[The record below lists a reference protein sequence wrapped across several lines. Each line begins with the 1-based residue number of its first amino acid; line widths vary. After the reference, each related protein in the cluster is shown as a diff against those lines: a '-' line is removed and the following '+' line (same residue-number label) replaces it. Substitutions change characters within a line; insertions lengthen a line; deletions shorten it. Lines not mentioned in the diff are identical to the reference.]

1 MRDKLRSLLRKHWKV
16 DHFRPLQEEICC
28 SILNK
33 KDSLVLL
40 PTGGGKS
47 LCYQL
52 PALLLEGPT
61 LVISPLISLM
71 QDQVAQANSKGIKS
85 MALSNDQPMYKQ
97 LDNIAY
103 GNYKLIYC
111 SPEKTQNKLFL
122 ERLAQL
128 NIQCIAVDEAHC
140 ISQWGSDF
148 RPAFKKL
155 ASLRDLLPKIP
166 VIALTAS
173 ATPLVVK
180 DINSELKLVDHQHF
194 QSSFER
200 GNISIELDRSP
211 DKLGSIIRRLKQQ
224 QQKTTIIYC
233 SSRRETEEIS
243 AALNVNGLSSTYF
256 HGGLSAHEKQNR
268 LHAWKSNSTPIIVA
282 TNAFGMGIDKADVY
296 FVFHL
301 NLPASLEHYYQEIGR
316 AGRNGQAANAILF
329 FQPQDASRAKKQFL
343 AHLPPNDFIKK
354 CYKHL
359 CNYLNIAYGEGHENV
374 WDLSFTDFCTTYE
387 LSAKK
392 VAHCITLF
400 DQGSIFHQIQHSN
413 LEAKAQFLC
422 TPSQFKNEL
431 ERGTVS
437 QAKALQTIA
446 RKYPGI
452 FDQELTIDL
461 DEIVQSSSLQFSEI
475 IALFN
480 QYHEQG
486 VMSFNYN
493 KSDLRLIGLVPR
505 EDQYTLRELL
515 RNNKN
520 YLQGKKEKIEAMI
533 AFASREDQCKQ
544 KELLAYFGEKKE
556 EDCQQCS
563 AVSCKKSKINLAPSS
578 LTQKI
583 EEILSKGALVPHQLK
598 LSLPQYPVD
607 QIEAAIELL
616 EEKQIIKRNTLD
628 QYTKE

>member
-1 MRDKLRSLLRKHWKV
+1 MRDRLRSLLKQHWKV
-16 DHFRPLQEEICC
+16 DHFRPLQEEICG
-28 SILNK
+28 SILDR

-52 PALLLEGPT
+52 PALLLKGPT

-85 MALSNDQPMYKQ
+85 MALRNDQPMNKQ

-111 SPEKTQNKLFL
+111 SPEKTLNKLFL
-122 ERLAQL
+122 ERLAKL

-148 RPAFKKL
+148 RPAYKKL
-155 ASLRDLLPKIP
+155 AQLRDLLPKIP

-173 ATPLVVK
+173 ATPVVVK
-180 DINSELKLVDHQHF
+180 DIISELKLVDHQHF

-200 GNISIELDRSP
+200 NNIFIELDRSP
-211 DKLGSIIRRLKQQ
+211 DKLGSIIRRLKQ

-243 AALNVNGLSSTYF
+243 AALNVNDLSSTYF
-256 HGGLSAHEKQNR
+256 HGGLSAHEKQDR
-268 LHAWKSNSTPIIVA
+268 LNAWISNTIPIIVA
-282 TNAFGMGIDKADVY
+282 TNAFGMGIDKADVH

-316 AGRNGQAANAILF
+316 AGRNGQAAKAVLY

-343 AHLPPNDFIKK
+343 AHLPKTDFIEK

-359 CNYLNIAYGEGHENV
+359 CNYLNIAYGEGHEGV
-374 WDLSFTDFCTTYE
+374 WNLSFTDFCSTYQ
-387 LSAKK
+387 LSPKK
-392 VAHCITLF
+392 VAHCLTLF
-400 DQGSIFHQIQHSN
+400 DQGSIFHQFQHSN

-422 TPSQFKNEL
+422 TPNQFKSEL
-431 ERGTVS
+431 EQGTVS
-437 QAKALQTIA
+437 QAKALKSIA

-452 FDQELTIDL
+452 FDQELSIDL
-461 DEIVQSSSLQFSEI
+461 DEIAQSSTLKFSEI

-486 VMSFNYN
+486 IMSFNYN

-515 RNNKN
+515 RNNRY
-520 YLQGKKEKIEAMI
+520 YLEGKKEKIEAMI
-533 AFASREDQCKQ
+533 AFASKENQCKQ
-544 KELLAYFGEKKE
+544 KELLAYFGEEKKE
-556 EDCQQCS
+556 NCQQCS
-563 AVSCKKSKINLAPSS
+563 SKCCQKEKTS
-578 LTQKI
+578 LDITAITQEI
-583 EEILSKGALVPHQLK
+583 VEILSKGALSPHQLK
-598 LSLPQYPVD
+598 LSLPQYPID
-607 QIEAAIELL
+607 QIAAAIEQL
-616 EEKQIIKRNTLD
+616 EEKQVINRNTLD
-628 QYTKE
+628 QYTKP

>member
-1 MRDKLRSLLRKHWKV
+1 MKDKLRSLLKKHWKV
-16 DHFRPLQEEICC
+16 DHFRPLQEDSCF
-28 SILNK
+28 STLNG

-52 PALLLEGPT
+52 PSLLFEGPT

-85 MALSNDQPMYKQ
+85 MALRNDQPMNKQ

-111 SPEKTQNKLFL
+111 SPEKTQHKLFL
-122 ERLAQL
+122 ERLAHL

-148 RPAFKKL
+148 RPAYKKL
-155 ASLRDLLPKIP
+155 AQLRDLLPNAP

-173 ATPLVVK
+173 ATPKVVK
-180 DINSELKLVDHQHF
+180 DIITELKLVDHQLF

-200 GNISIELDRSP
+200 NNISIELDRSP
-211 DKLGSIIRRLKQQ
+211 DKLGSIIRRLKQE
-224 QQKTTIIYC
+224 QKTTIIYC

-243 AALNVNGLSSTYF
+243 AALNVNDLVSTYF
-256 HGGLSAHEKQNR
+256 HGGLSAQEKQDR
-268 LHAWKSNSTPIIVA
+268 LNGWKSNSTPIIVA
-282 TNAFGMGIDKADVY
+282 TNAFGMGIDKADVHL
-296 FVFHL
+296 VLHL

-316 AGRNGQAANAILF
+316 AGRNGQAAKAVLF

-343 AHLPPNDFIKK
+343 AHLPPTDFIEK

-359 CNYLNIAYGEGHENV
+359 CNYLNIAYGEGHEGV
-374 WDLSFTDFCTTYE
+374 WDLSFTDFCATYQ
-387 LSAKK
+387 LSPKK
-392 VAHCITLF
+392 AAHCLTLF

-413 LEAKAQFLC
+413 LDAKAQLLC
-422 TPSQFKNEL
+422 TPKQLKNEL
-431 ERGTVS
+431 EHGTVS

-452 FDQELTIDL
+452 FDQELTINL
-461 DEIVQSSSLQFSEI
+461 DEITQSSSLKFSEL
-475 IALFN
+475 IALLN

-486 VMSFNYN
+486 VMTFNYN
-493 KSDLRLIGLVPR
+493 QSDLRLIGLVPR

-533 AFASREDQCKQ
+533 AFASKDEKCKQ

-556 EDCQQCS
+556 ENCHQCS
-563 AVSCKKSKINLAPSS
+563 ALSCLKTSTNFDSTL
-578 LTQKI
+578 LTKEI
-583 EEILSKGALVPHQLK
+583 VEILSKGALAPHQLK

-607 QIEAAIELL
+607 QIAAAIEQL
-616 EEKQIIKRNTLD
+616 EEKQVIKRNTLD
-628 QYTKE
+628 QFTKL

>member
-1 MRDKLRSLLRKHWKV
+1 MRDRLRSLLKQHWKV

-28 SILNK
+28 SILDR

-52 PALLLEGPT
+52 PSLLLKGPT
-61 LVISPLISLM
+61 LVVSPLISLM

-85 MALSNDQPMYKQ
+85 MALRNDQPMNKQ

-111 SPEKTQNKLFL
+111 SPEKTLNKLFL

-148 RPAFKKL
+148 RPAYKKL
-155 ASLRDLLPKIP
+155 AQLRDLLPKIP

-173 ATPLVVK
+173 ATPVVVK
-180 DINSELKLVDHQHF
+180 DIISELKLVDHQHF

-200 GNISIELDRSP
+200 NNIFIELDRSP
-211 DKLGSIIRRLKQQ
+211 DKLGSIIRRLKQ

-243 AALNVNGLSSTYF
+243 AALNVNDLSSTYF
-256 HGGLSAHEKQNR
+256 HGGLSAHEKQDR
-268 LHAWKSNSTPIIVA
+268 LNAWISNTIPIIVA
-282 TNAFGMGIDKADVY
+282 TNAFGMGIDKADVH

-316 AGRNGQAANAILF
+316 AGRNGQAAKAVLY

-343 AHLPPNDFIKK
+343 AHLPKTDFIEK

-359 CNYLNIAYGEGHENV
+359 CNYLNIAYGEGHEGV
-374 WDLSFTDFCTTYE
+374 WNLSFTDFCSTYQ
-387 LSAKK
+387 LSPKK
-392 VAHCITLF
+392 VAHCLTLF
-400 DQGSIFHQIQHSN
+400 DQGSIFHQFQHSN

-422 TPSQFKNEL
+422 TPNQFKSEL
-431 ERGTVS
+431 EQGTVS
-437 QAKALQTIA
+437 QAKALQSIA

-452 FDQELTIDL
+452 FDQELSIDL
-461 DEIVQSSSLQFSEI
+461 DEIAQSSTLKFSEI

-486 VMSFNYN
+486 IMSFNYN

-515 RNNKN
+515 RNNRY
-520 YLQGKKEKIEAMI
+520 YLEGKKEKIEAMI
-533 AFASREDQCKQ
+533 AFASKENQCKQ
-544 KELLAYFGEKKE
+544 KELLAYFGEEKKE
-556 EDCQQCS
+556 NCQQCS
-563 AVSCKKSKINLAPSS
+563 SKCCQKEKTS
-578 LTQKI
+578 LDITAITQEI
-583 EEILSKGALVPHQLK
+583 VEILSKGALSPHQLK
-598 LSLPQYPVD
+598 LSLPQYPID
-607 QIEAAIELL
+607 QIAAAIEQL
-616 EEKQIIKRNTLD
+616 EEKQVINRNTLD
-628 QYTKE
+628 QYTKP

>member
-1 MRDKLRSLLRKHWKV
+1 MRDKLRSLLKKHWKV
-16 DHFRPLQEEICC
+16 DHFRPLQEEIC
-28 SILNK
+28 STAINR

-52 PALLLEGPT
+52 PALFFEGPT

-71 QDQVAQANSKGIKS
+71 QDQVTQANSKGIKS
-85 MALSNDQPMYKQ
+85 MALRNDQPINKQ

-148 RPAFKKL
+148 RPAYKKL
-155 ASLRDLLPKIP
+155 AQLRELLPNTP

-173 ATPLVVK
+173 ATPRVVK
-180 DINSELKLVDHQHF
+180 DIIAELKLVDYQHF

-200 GNISIELDRSP
+200 SNISIELDRSP
-211 DKLGSIIRRLKQQ
+211 DKLGSIIRRLKLA
-224 QQKTTIIYC
+224 QKTTILYC

-243 AALNVNGLSSTYF
+243 AALNVNGLVSSYY
-256 HGGLSAHEKQNR
+256 HGGLNAQEKQDR
-268 LHAWKSNSTPIIVA
+268 LFAWKNNSTPIIVA
-282 TNAFGMGIDKADVY
+282 TNAFGMGIDKADVNL
-296 FVFHL
+296 VLHL

-316 AGRNGQAANAILF
+316 AGRNGQAAKAVLF

-343 AHLPPNDFIKK
+343 AHLPSTDFIEK

-359 CNYLNIAYGEGHENV
+359 CNYLNIAYGEGHEGV
-374 WDLSFTDFCTTYE
+374 WDLSFTDFCATYQ
-387 LSAKK
+387 LPPKK
-392 VAHCITLF
+392 VAHCLTLF
-400 DQGSIFHQIQHSN
+400 DQGSIFHSIQHSS
-413 LEAKAQFLC
+413 LDAKAQFLC
-422 TPSQFKNEL
+422 TPKQLKNEL
-431 ERGTVS
+431 EHGTVS

-452 FDQELTIDL
+452 FDQELTINL
-461 DEIVQSSSLQFSEI
+461 DEITQSSSLKFSEL
-475 IALFN
+475 IALLD

-486 VMSFNYN
+486 VMTFNYN
-493 KSDLRLIGLVPR
+493 KSDLRLMGLVPR
-505 EDQYTLRELL
+505 EDHYTLRELL

-520 YLQGKKEKIEAMI
+520 YLKGKKEKIEAMI
-533 AFASREDQCKQ
+533 AFASKEDRCKQ

-556 EDCQQCS
+556 ENCQQCS
-563 AVSCKKSKINLAPSS
+563 AVSCQKEEPNVDLTHLSKEIV
-578 LTQKI
+578 
-583 EEILSKGALVPHQLK
+583 EILSKGAIAAHQLK
-598 LSLPQYPVD
+598 LSLPHYPVD
-607 QIEAAIELL
+607 QIAAAIEQL
-616 EEKQIIKRNTLD
+616 EKKQIIKRNALD
-628 QYTKE
+628 QLSKQ

>member
-1 MRDKLRSLLRKHWKV
+1 MRDRLRSLLKQHWKV

-28 SILNK
+28 SILDR

-52 PALLLEGPT
+52 PSLLLKGPT
-61 LVISPLISLM
+61 LVVSPLISLM
-71 QDQVAQANSKGIKS
+71 QDQVAKANSKGIKS
-85 MALSNDQPMYKQ
+85 MALRNDQPMNKQ

-111 SPEKTQNKLFL
+111 SPEKTLNKLFL
-122 ERLAQL
+122 GRLAQL

-148 RPAFKKL
+148 RPAYKKL
-155 ASLRDLLPKIP
+155 AQLRDLLPKIP

-173 ATPLVVK
+173 ATPMVVK
-180 DINSELKLVDHQHF
+180 DIISELKLVDHQHF

-200 GNISIELDRSP
+200 NNIFIELDRSP

-224 QQKTTIIYC
+224 QKTTIIYC
-233 SSRRETEEIS
+233 GSRRETEEIS

-256 HGGLSAHEKQNR
+256 HGGLSAHEKQDR
-268 LHAWKSNSTPIIVA
+268 LNAWISNTIPIIVA
-282 TNAFGMGIDKADVY
+282 TNAFGMGIDKADVH

-316 AGRNGQAANAILF
+316 AGRNGQAAKAVLY

-343 AHLPPNDFIKK
+343 AHLPKTDFIEK

-359 CNYLNIAYGEGHENV
+359 CNYLNIAYGEGHEGIWN
-374 WDLSFTDFCTTYE
+374 LSFTDFCSTYQ
-387 LSAKK
+387 LSPKK
-392 VAHCITLF
+392 VVHCLTLF
-400 DQGSIFHQIQHSN
+400 DQGSIFHQFQHSN

-422 TPSQFKNEL
+422 TPNQFKSEL
-431 ERGTVS
+431 EQGTVS
-437 QAKALQTIA
+437 QAKALQSIA

-452 FDQELTIDL
+452 FDQELSIDL
-461 DEIVQSSSLQFSEI
+461 DEIVQSSTLKFSEI

-486 VMSFNYN
+486 IMSFNYN

-515 RNNKN
+515 RNNRY
-520 YLQGKKEKIEAMI
+520 YLEGKKEKIEAMI
-533 AFASREDQCKQ
+533 AFASKENQCKQ
-544 KELLAYFGEKKE
+544 KELLAYFGEEKKE
-556 EDCQQCS
+556 NCQQCS
-563 AVSCKKSKINLAPSS
+563 SKCCQKEKTS
-578 LTQKI
+578 LDITAITQEI
-583 EEILSKGALVPHQLK
+583 VEILSKGALSPHQLK
-598 LSLPQYPVD
+598 LSLPQYPID
-607 QIEAAIELL
+607 QIAAAIEQL
-616 EEKQIIKRNTLD
+616 EEKQVINRNTLD
-628 QYTKE
+628 QYTKP

>member
-1 MRDKLRSLLRKHWKV
+1 MRDRLRSLLKQHWKV

-28 SILNK
+28 SILDR

-52 PALLLEGPT
+52 PSLLLKGPT
-61 LVISPLISLM
+61 LVVSPLISLM

-85 MALSNDQPMYKQ
+85 MALRNDQPMNKQ

-111 SPEKTQNKLFL
+111 SPEKTLNKLFL

-148 RPAFKKL
+148 RPAYKKL
-155 ASLRDLLPKIP
+155 AQLRDLLPKIP

-173 ATPLVVK
+173 ATPVVVK
-180 DINSELKLVDHQHF
+180 DIISELKLVDHQHF

-200 GNISIELDRSP
+200 NNIFIELDRSP
-211 DKLGSIIRRLKQQ
+211 DKLGSIIRRLKQ

-243 AALNVNGLSSTYF
+243 AALNVNDLSSTYF
-256 HGGLSAHEKQNR
+256 HGGLSAHEKQDR
-268 LHAWKSNSTPIIVA
+268 LNAWISNTIPIIVA
-282 TNAFGMGIDKADVY
+282 TNAFGMGIDKADVH

-316 AGRNGQAANAILF
+316 AGRNGQAAKAVLY

-343 AHLPPNDFIKK
+343 AHLPKTDFIEK

-359 CNYLNIAYGEGHENV
+359 CNYLNIAYGEGHEGV
-374 WDLSFTDFCTTYE
+374 WDLSFTDFCSTYQ
-387 LSAKK
+387 LSPKK
-392 VAHCITLF
+392 VAHCLTLF

-422 TPSQFKNEL
+422 TPNQFKSEL
-431 ERGTVS
+431 EQGTVS
-437 QAKALQTIA
+437 QAKALQSIA

-452 FDQELTIDL
+452 FDQELSIDL
-461 DEIVQSSSLQFSEI
+461 DEIAQSSTLKFSEI

-486 VMSFNYN
+486 IMSFNYN

-515 RNNKN
+515 RNNRY
-520 YLQGKKEKIEAMI
+520 YLEGKKEKIEAMI
-533 AFASREDQCKQ
+533 AFASKENQCKQ
-544 KELLAYFGEKKE
+544 KELLAYFGEEKKE
-556 EDCQQCS
+556 NCQQCS
-563 AVSCKKSKINLAPSS
+563 SKCCQKEKTRLDITAI
-578 LTQKI
+578 TQEI
-583 EEILSKGALVPHQLK
+583 VEILSKGALSPHQLK
-598 LSLPQYPVD
+598 LSLPQYPID
-607 QIEAAIELL
+607 QIAAAIEQL
-616 EEKQIIKRNTLD
+616 EEKQVINRNTLD
-628 QYTKE
+628 QYTKP

>member
-1 MRDKLRSLLRKHWKV
+1 MRDRLRSLLKQHWKV

-28 SILNK
+28 SILDR

-52 PALLLEGPT
+52 PSLLLKGPT
-61 LVISPLISLM
+61 LVVSPLISLM
-71 QDQVAQANSKGIKS
+71 QDQVAKANSKGIKS
-85 MALSNDQPMYKQ
+85 MALRNDQPMNKQ

-111 SPEKTQNKLFL
+111 SPEKTLNKLFL

-148 RPAFKKL
+148 RPAYKKL
-155 ASLRDLLPKIP
+155 AQLRDLLPKIP

-173 ATPLVVK
+173 ATPVVVK
-180 DINSELKLVDHQHF
+180 DIISELKLVDHQHF

-200 GNISIELDRSP
+200 NNIFIELDRSP
-211 DKLGSIIRRLKQQ
+211 DKLGSIIRRLKQ

-243 AALNVNGLSSTYF
+243 AALNVNDLSSTYF
-256 HGGLSAHEKQNR
+256 HGGLSAHEKQDR
-268 LHAWKSNSTPIIVA
+268 LNAWISNTIPIIVA
-282 TNAFGMGIDKADVY
+282 TNAFGMGIDKADVH

-316 AGRNGQAANAILF
+316 AGRNGQAAKAVLY

-343 AHLPPNDFIKK
+343 AHLPKTDFIEK

-359 CNYLNIAYGEGHENV
+359 CNYLNIAYGEGHEGV
-374 WDLSFTDFCTTYE
+374 WDLSFTDFCSTYQ
-387 LSAKK
+387 LSPKK
-392 VAHCITLF
+392 VAHCLTLF
-400 DQGSIFHQIQHSN
+400 DQGSIFHQFQHSN

-422 TPSQFKNEL
+422 TPNQFKSEL
-431 ERGTVS
+431 EQGTVS
-437 QAKALQTIA
+437 QAKALQSIA

-452 FDQELTIDL
+452 FDQELSIDL
-461 DEIVQSSSLQFSEI
+461 DEIVQSSTLKFSEI

-486 VMSFNYN
+486 IMSFNYN

-515 RNNKN
+515 RNNKY
-520 YLQGKKEKIEAMI
+520 YLEGKKEKIEAMI
-533 AFASREDQCKQ
+533 AFASKENQCKQ
-544 KELLAYFGEKKE
+544 KELLAYFGEEKKE
-556 EDCQQCS
+556 NCQQCS
-563 AVSCKKSKINLAPSS
+563 SKCCQKEKTS
-578 LTQKI
+578 LDITAITQEI
-583 EEILSKGALVPHQLK
+583 VEILSKGALSPNQLK
-598 LSLPQYPVD
+598 LSLPQYPID
-607 QIEAAIELL
+607 QIAAAIEQL
-616 EEKQIIKRNTLD
+616 EEKQVINRNTLD
-628 QYTKE
+628 QYTKP

>member
-1 MRDKLRSLLRKHWKV
+1 MRDKLRALLKKHWKV

-28 SILNK
+28 SILNRR
-33 KDSLVLL
+33 DSLVLL

-52 PALLLEGPT
+52 PSLLVEGPT

-85 MALSNDQPMYKQ
+85 MALRNDQPMNKQ
-97 LDNIAY
+97 LDNIVY

-111 SPEKTQNKLFL
+111 SPEKTQHKLFL

-128 NIQCIAVDEAHC
+128 NIQYIAVDEAHC

-148 RPAFKKL
+148 RPAYRKL
-155 ASLRDLLPKIP
+155 SQLRDLLPNTP

-173 ATPLVVK
+173 ATPIVVK
-180 DINSELKLVDHQHF
+180 DIISELKLVNHQHF

-200 GNISIELDRSP
+200 SNISIELDRSP
-211 DKLGSIIRRLKQQ
+211 DKLGSIIRRLKQE
-224 QQKTTIIYC
+224 QKTTIIYC

-243 AALNVNGLSSTYF
+243 AALNVNGLVSTYF
-256 HGGLSAHEKQNR
+256 HGGLSTQEKQDR
-268 LHAWKSNSTPIIVA
+268 LFAWKSNTTPIIVA

-296 FVFHL
+296 LVFHL
-301 NLPASLEHYYQEIGR
+301 NLPASLEYYYQEIGR
-316 AGRNGQAANAILF
+316 AGRNGQAAKAVLF

-343 AHLPPNDFIKK
+343 ADLPPTDFIEK

-359 CNYLNIAYGEGHENV
+359 CNYLNIAYGEGHDGI
-374 WDLSFTDFCTTYE
+374 WDLSLTDFCSSYQ
-387 LSAKK
+387 LSPKK
-392 VAHCITLF
+392 VAHCLTLF

-422 TPSQFKNEL
+422 TPDQFKREL
-431 ERGTVS
+431 EHGTVS
-437 QAKALQTIA
+437 QAKALQIIA

-452 FDQELTIDL
+452 FDRELNIDL
-461 DEIVQSSSLQFSEI
+461 DEIVQSSSLTFSELI
-475 IALFN
+475 TLFN

-515 RNNKN
+515 RNNKY

-533 AFASREDQCKQ
+533 AFASKEELCKQ
-544 KELLAYFGEKKE
+544 KELLAYFGEKKK

-563 AVSCKKSKINLAPSS
+563 AFSCQNAKTSLDTAL
-578 LTQKI
+578 LTQEI
-583 EEILSKGALVPHQLK
+583 LEILSKGALAPHQLK
-598 LSLPQYPVD
+598 LSLPQYPID
-607 QIEAAIELL
+607 QIATAIEQL
-616 EEKQIIKRNTLD
+616 EEEKVIKRNKLD
-628 QYTKE
+628 QFIKQ

>member
-1 MRDKLRSLLRKHWKV
+1 MKDKLRSLLKKHWKV
-16 DHFRPLQEEICC
+16 DHFRPLQEDSCF
-28 SILNK
+28 STLNG

-52 PALLLEGPT
+52 PSLLFEGPT

-85 MALSNDQPMYKQ
+85 MALRNDQPMNKQ

-111 SPEKTQNKLFL
+111 SPEKTQHKLFL
-122 ERLAQL
+122 ERLAHL

-148 RPAFKKL
+148 RPAYKKL
-155 ASLRDLLPKIP
+155 AQLRDLLPNAP

-173 ATPLVVK
+173 ATPKVVK
-180 DINSELKLVDHQHF
+180 DIITELKLVDHQLF

-200 GNISIELDRSP
+200 NNISIELDRSP
-211 DKLGSIIRRLKQQ
+211 DKLGSIIRRLKQE
-224 QQKTTIIYC
+224 QKTTIIYC

-243 AALNVNGLSSTYF
+243 AALNVNDLVSTYF
-256 HGGLSAHEKQNR
+256 HGGLSAQEKQDR
-268 LHAWKSNSTPIIVA
+268 LNGWKSNSTPIIVA
-282 TNAFGMGIDKADVY
+282 TNAFGMGIDKADVHL
-296 FVFHL
+296 VLHL

-316 AGRNGQAANAILF
+316 AGRNGQAAKAVLF

-343 AHLPPNDFIKK
+343 AHLPPTDFIEK

-359 CNYLNIAYGEGHENV
+359 CNYLNIAYGEGHEGV
-374 WDLSFTDFCTTYE
+374 WDLSFTDFCATYQ
-387 LSAKK
+387 LSPKK
-392 VAHCITLF
+392 VAHCLTLF

-413 LEAKAQFLC
+413 LDAKAQFLC
-422 TPSQFKNEL
+422 TPKQLKNEL
-431 ERGTVS
+431 EHGTVS

-452 FDQELTIDL
+452 FDQELTINL
-461 DEIVQSSSLQFSEI
+461 DEITQSSSLKFSEL
-475 IALFN
+475 IALLN

-486 VMSFNYN
+486 VMTFNYN
-493 KSDLRLIGLVPR
+493 QSDLRLIGLVPR

-533 AFASREDQCKQ
+533 AFASKDEKCKQ

-556 EDCQQCS
+556 ENCHQCS
-563 AVSCKKSKINLAPSS
+563 ALSCLKTSTNFDSTL
-578 LTQKI
+578 LTKEI
-583 EEILSKGALVPHQLK
+583 VEILSKGALAPHQLK

-607 QIEAAIELL
+607 QIAAAIEQL
-616 EEKQIIKRNTLD
+616 EEKQVIKRNTLD
-628 QYTKE
+628 QFTKL

>member
-1 MRDKLRSLLRKHWKV
+1 MRDRLRSLLKQYWKV
-16 DHFRPLQEEICC
+16 DHFRPLQEKICI
-28 SILNK
+28 STLNRE
-33 KDSLVLL
+33 DSLVLL

-52 PALLLEGPT
+52 PSLLLEGPT

-85 MALSNDQPMYKQ
+85 MALRNDQPVNKQ

-148 RPAFKKL
+148 RPAYKKL
-155 ASLRDLLPKIP
+155 AQLRDLLPKIP

-173 ATPLVVK
+173 ATPAVVK
-180 DINSELKLVDHQHF
+180 DIISELKLVDHQHF

-200 GNISIELDRSP
+200 SNISIELDRSP

-224 QQKTTIIYC
+224 QKTTIIYC

-243 AALNVNGLSSTYF
+243 AALDVNGLISTYF
-256 HGGLSAHEKQNR
+256 HGGLSAHEKQDR
-268 LHAWKSNSTPIIVA
+268 LHAWKSNATPIIVA
-282 TNAFGMGIDKADVY
+282 TNAFGMGIDKADVH

-316 AGRNGQAANAILF
+316 AGRNGQAARAILF

-343 AHLPPNDFIKK
+343 AHLPPTDFIEK

-359 CNYLNIAYGEGHENV
+359 CNYLNIAYGEGHEGV
-374 WDLSFTDFCTTYE
+374 WDLSFTDFCSTYQ
-387 LSAKK
+387 LSPKK
-392 VAHCITLF
+392 VAHCLILF

-422 TPSQFKNEL
+422 TPNQFKNEL
-431 ERGTVS
+431 EQGTVS
-437 QAKALQTIA
+437 QAKALQSIA

-452 FDQELTIDL
+452 FDQELSIDL
-461 DEIVQSSSLQFSEI
+461 DEIVHISSLKFSEI

-480 QYHEQG
+480 QYNEQG

-533 AFASREDQCKQ
+533 TFASKDNQCKQ

-556 EDCQQCS
+556 KDCLQCS
-563 AVSCKKSKINLAPSS
+563 AISCQKEKTSIDTS
-578 LTQKI
+578 LLSQEI
-583 EEILSKGALVPHQLK
+583 VEILSKGALAPHQLK
-598 LSLPQYPVD
+598 LSLPQYSID
-607 QIEAAIELL
+607 QIAAAIEQL
-616 EEKQIIKRNTLD
+616 EEKQVIKRNTLD

>member
-1 MRDKLRSLLRKHWKV
+1 MRDRLRSLLKQHWKV

-28 SILNK
+28 SILDR

-52 PALLLEGPT
+52 PSLLLKGPT
-61 LVISPLISLM
+61 LVVSPLISLM
-71 QDQVAQANSKGIKS
+71 QDQVAKANSKGIKS
-85 MALSNDQPMYKQ
+85 MALRNDQPMNKQ

-111 SPEKTQNKLFL
+111 SPEKTLNKLFL
-122 ERLAQL
+122 GRLAQL

-148 RPAFKKL
+148 RPAYKKL
-155 ASLRDLLPKIP
+155 AQLRDLLPKIP

-173 ATPLVVK
+173 ATPVVIK
-180 DINSELKLVDHQHF
+180 DIISELKLVDHQHF

-200 GNISIELDRSP
+200 NNIFIELDRSP
-211 DKLGSIIRRLKQQ
+211 DKLGSIIRRLKQ

-243 AALNVNGLSSTYF
+243 AALNVNDLSSTYF
-256 HGGLSAHEKQNR
+256 HGGLSAHEKQDR
-268 LHAWKSNSTPIIVA
+268 LNAWISNTIPIIVA
-282 TNAFGMGIDKADVY
+282 TNAFGMGIDKADVH

-316 AGRNGQAANAILF
+316 AGRNGQAAKAVLY

-343 AHLPPNDFIKK
+343 AHLPKTDFIEK

-359 CNYLNIAYGEGHENV
+359 CNYLNIAYGEGHEGV
-374 WDLSFTDFCTTYE
+374 WDLSFTEFCSTYQ
-387 LSAKK
+387 LSPKK
-392 VAHCITLF
+392 VAHCLTLF
-400 DQGSIFHQIQHSN
+400 DQGSIFHQFQHSN
-413 LEAKAQFLC
+413 LEAKAKFLC
-422 TPSQFKNEL
+422 SPNQFKSEL
-431 ERGTVS
+431 EQGTVS
-437 QAKALQTIA
+437 QAKALQSIA

-452 FDQELTIDL
+452 FDQELSIDL
-461 DEIVQSSSLQFSEI
+461 DEIVQSSTLKFSEI

-486 VMSFNYN
+486 IMSFNYN

-515 RNNKN
+515 RNNRY
-520 YLQGKKEKIEAMI
+520 YLEGKKEKIEAMI
-533 AFASREDQCKQ
+533 AFASKENQCKQ
-544 KELLAYFGEKKE
+544 KELLAYFGEEKKE
-556 EDCQQCS
+556 NCQQCS
-563 AVSCKKSKINLAPSS
+563 SKCCQKEKTS
-578 LTQKI
+578 LDITAITQEI
-583 EEILSKGALVPHQLK
+583 VEILSKGALSPHQLK
-598 LSLPQYPVD
+598 LSLPQYPID
-607 QIEAAIELL
+607 QIAAAIEQL
-616 EEKQIIKRNTLD
+616 EEKQVINRNTLD
-628 QYTKE
+628 QYTKP

>member
-1 MRDKLRSLLRKHWKV
+1 MRGKLRSLLKKHWKV

-28 SILNK
+28 STLNR

-52 PALLLEGPT
+52 PSLLLDGPT

-85 MALSNDQPMYKQ
+85 MGLRNDQPINKQ

-111 SPEKTQNKLFL
+111 SPEKIQHKLFL

-148 RPAFKKL
+148 RPAYKKL
-155 ASLRDLLPKIP
+155 SQLRDLLPNTP

-173 ATPLVVK
+173 ATPMVVK
-180 DINSELKLVDHQHF
+180 DIISELKLVDHQHF
-194 QSSFER
+194 QTSFER
-200 GNISIELDRSP
+200 SNISIEFDRSP
-211 DKLGSIIRRLKQQ
+211 DKLGSIIRRLKHE
-224 QQKTTIIYC
+224 QKTTIIYC

-243 AALNVNGLSSTYF
+243 AALNVNGLVSTYF
-256 HGGLSAHEKQNR
+256 HGGLSTQEKQDR
-268 LHAWKSNSTPIIVA
+268 LYAWKSNSTPIIVA
-282 TNAFGMGIDKADVY
+282 TNAFGMGIDKADVDL
-296 FVFHL
+296 VLHL

-316 AGRNGQAANAILF
+316 AGRNGQAAKAILF

-343 AHLPPNDFIKK
+343 THLPQSDFIEK

-359 CNYLNIAYGEGHENV
+359 CNYLNIAYGEGYEGI
-374 WDLSFTDFCTTYE
+374 WDLSFTDFCSTYQF
-387 LSAKK
+387 SPKK
-392 VAHCITLF
+392 VAHCLRLF
-400 DQGSIFHQIQHSN
+400 DQGSIFHMIQHSN
-413 LEAKAQFLC
+413 LEAKAKFLC
-422 TPSQFKNEL
+422 SSNQFKREL
-431 ERGTVS
+431 EHGS
-437 QAKALQTIA
+437 IAQAKALQTIA

-452 FDQELTIDL
+452 FDQELLIDL
-461 DEIVQSSSLQFSEI
+461 DDIVQSSSVKFSEL

-486 VMSFNYN
+486 VMTFNYN

-515 RNNKN
+515 RNNKY
-520 YLQGKKEKIEAMI
+520 YLQGKKEKIQAMI
-533 AFASREDQCKQ
+533 VFATKEDKCKQ

-556 EDCQQCS
+556 EDCQLCS
-563 AVSCKKSKINLAPSS
+563 AASCQKTRTNFDSTL
-578 LTQKI
+578 LTK
-583 EEILSKGALVPHQLK
+583 EVVEILSEGALTPHQLK

-607 QIEAAIELL
+607 QIAAAIEQL
-616 EEKQIIKRNTLD
+616 EEKQVIKRNKLD
-628 QYTKE
+628 QFTKQ